1 MCPSTVY
8 VNLPSFLLACAG
20 QREGDVRQ
28 ELAGQT
34 QHWKQALPRR
44 GTFSKNSFATLLKLP
59 ENAAYSA
66 IVTGPRE
73 TDEYR
78 SGMLHASI
86 ALNAVYAQEA
96 RAHVL
101 RSCSNPSV

>member
-1 MCPSTVY
+1 MKGM
-8 VNLPSFLLACAG
+8 F
-20 QREGDVRQ
+20 VRS
-28 ELAGQT
+28 
-34 QHWKQALPRR
+34 WQAQQQPWTLSLPRL

-59 ENAAYSA
+59 VNAAYSA

-86 ALNAVYAQEA
+86 ALNAVYAQA
-96 RAHVL
+96 PRAHVP